1 MKKVLIDT
9 NTYCQAFIGNTWAEK
24 ILKQADEILLCPIVA
39 GELFSGFKKGSR
51 ESDNMAIFNKFLL
64 TPRVTI
70 LSISLETS
78 EFYSL
83 IFGQLKK
90 NGTPI
95 PTNDIWI
102 AASAME
108 RGAHLATMD
117 KHFQYIAGLLT
128 VYPEVHQN

>member
-9 NTYCQAFIGNTWAEK
+9 STYSQAFSGNAWAEG
-24 ILKQADEILLCPIVA
+24 ILKQADELYLCPIVA
-39 GELFSGFKKGSR
+39 GELFSGFKKGSIQS
-51 ESDNMAIFNKFLL
+51 ENLKIFNTFIS
-64 TPRVTI
+64 TPRI
-70 LSISLETS
+70 SIIKISIETS
-78 EFYSL
+78 EFYSVIL
-83 IFGQLKK
+83 EQLRK

-108 RGAHLATMD
+108 YGAHLATLD

-128 VYPEVHQN
+128 IYPTYT